1 MTYFKTVLTA
11 MSFLVALNGATHAAE
26 EWGLPDEK
34 VTRFEAKVV
43 DILCELTGDCPKAC
57 GAGKRQLGLLNDA
70 NKLILPTKNS
80 VIFAGAAAELID
92 FCNEKVIADGL
103 LTTNRGHTIFALQFV
118 RKAPD
123 GPWRGANRFLP
134 KWAAANGVDPK
145 SDTVEEWYLHDPAI
159 KAELAANGKL
169 GLGLAA
175 DKEYEARQ

>member
-1 MTYFKTVLTA
+1 MTYRTLLTA
-11 MSFLVALNGATHAAE
+11 LAVAFVLNGQVQAAE
-26 EWGLPDEK
+26 EWGLPNEK
-34 VTRFEAKVV
+34 ITRFEAKVV

-57 GAGKRQLGLLNDA
+57 GEGKRQLGLLDSTG
-70 NKLILPTKNS
+70 KLVLPSKNS

-92 FCNEKVIADGL
+92 FCNATVIADGL

-123 GPWRGANRFLP
+123 GPWRRANRFLP
-134 KWAAANGVDPK
+134 KWAAENGIGPK
-145 SDTVEEWYLHDPAI
+145 SDMVEEWYLHDPRI

-175 DKEYEARQ
+175 DKAYEAKQ